1 MSKSGVVTRGSHT
14 AHFEEAN
21 GIVTVTSPLGVK
33 KAQRGGMPAEVLAG
47 MLLGELIAEAAR
59 NA

>member
-1 MSKSGVVTRGSHT
+1 MTRGSHT